1 MKSRRLLLAII
12 GDASVPESD
21 PRYDLAREIGRLG
34 VDAQFRILCGG
45 LGGVMEAACRGAH
58 ESAGY
63 REGDTLG
70 LLPGFDP
77 VAANPW
83 VDIAIPTGLEHLRN
97 GLVANAD
104 AVIAIGGGAGTL
116 SEIAFAWMLKRPIIA
131 IGDTGW
137 SCKLAGMQLD
147 TRRTNESPAGGII
160 HPAANAPEAIRLAL
174 EYAAA
179 KTRYKGVRS
188 PKPKAVENPPESTD

>member
-116 SEIAFAWMLKRPIIA
+116 SEIAFAWMLKRPVIA
-131 IGDTGW
+131 LDSEGW
-137 SCKLAGMQLD
+137 SGKLAGRPLD
-147 TRRTNESPAGGII
+147 ARRKPDSTAGPTII
-160 HPAANAPEAIRLAL
+160 HARSAQEAVLLAQKHAL
-174 EYAAA
+174 SA
-179 KTRYKGVRS
+179 TSRYKGVARS
-188 PKPKAVENPPESTD
+188 IPGTI